1 MARTT
6 PMQFIHQTRAE
17 ISKITWPERREVL
30 LTSIMVLALALFLA
44 TFFGLTDLVIRWIL
58 QWVLGFFG

>member
-44 TFFGLTDLVIRWIL
+44 TFFGLTDLVIRWAL

>member
-44 TFFGLTDLVIRWIL
+44 TFFGLTDLVIRWLL